1 MNPISLEYRI
11 LRALV
16 LGSATISEMA
26 LRLSEST
33 RSVDYSSRE
42 LTKHK
47 LLRVCGTVRRI
58 GACGKSSYRFELTPE
73 GREWALETMGVK
85 V

>member
-11 LRALV
+11 LRTLV

-26 LRLSEST
+26 LRLSEPRHSI
-33 RSVDYSSRE
+33 DYRSRE
-42 LTKHK
+42 LAKHR
-47 LLRVCGTVRRI
+47 LLRICGTSRRAHA
-58 GACGKSSYRFELTPE
+58 GGKASYRFELTPE
-73 GREWALETMGVK
+73 GREWALETMGVR